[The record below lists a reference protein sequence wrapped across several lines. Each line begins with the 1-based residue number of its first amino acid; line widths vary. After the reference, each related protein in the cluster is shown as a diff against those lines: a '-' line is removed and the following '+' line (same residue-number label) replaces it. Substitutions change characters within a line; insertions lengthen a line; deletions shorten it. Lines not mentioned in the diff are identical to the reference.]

1 MEKEVMEGLDLERF
15 GWGRF
20 EVCRDLFYPNIRNKT
35 FIFTVPKMPVV
46 RSALTHSVD
55 KALVS

>member
-1 MEKEVMEGLDLERF
+1 MEGLDLERF